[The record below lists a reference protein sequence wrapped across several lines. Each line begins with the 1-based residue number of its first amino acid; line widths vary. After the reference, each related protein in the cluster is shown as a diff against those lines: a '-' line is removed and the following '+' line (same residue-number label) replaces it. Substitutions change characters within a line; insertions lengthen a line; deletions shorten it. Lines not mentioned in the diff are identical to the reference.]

1 MKYELPS
8 GADFEVTVLD
18 FEPAFEISQTVSR
31 FIGLLEVDLKGL
43 DVDKWKGISDIDIAA
58 IKRPLSQVLSNAEI
72 RKAGDKCLVKC
83 TYNGQRVTAKTWEPI
98 EARKDYLY
106 AMFHALKDNVTPFF
120 EGAFS
125 SLKA

>member
-1 MKYELPS
+1 
-8 GADFEVTVLD
+8 
-18 FEPAFEISQTVSR
+18 
-31 FIGLLEVDLKGL
+31 VDLKGL
-43 DVDKWKGISDIDIAA
+43 DVDKWKSISDIDISA

-83 TYNGQRVTAKTWEPI
+83 IYNGQRVTAKTWEPI

-106 AMFHALKDNVTPFF
+106 AMFHALKDNVAPFF